1 MILPNSAARIRASF
15 DRQHAMALLD
25 AQMTKIAAGKT
36 EIVLPFRKE
45 PTQRHGF
52 VHAST
57 ITAIVDSTCGYAV
70 QSLMPS
76 GVEVLTIEFKGNLLY
91 PVAGERFIARGKM
104 VRLGRTTMICTDE
117 YTTTLPYWMSD
128 L

>member
-1 MILPNSAARIRASF
+1 M
-15 DRQHAMALLD
+15 
-25 AQMTKIAAGKT
+25 
-36 EIVLPFRKE
+36 
-45 PTQRHGF
+45 
-52 VHAST
+52 HAST
-57 ITAIVDSTCGYAV
+57 ITAIVDSTYGYAV
-70 QSLMPS
+70 QSLMPP

-91 PVAGERFIARGKM
+91 PVAGERFIARGQM